1 MTLLVLF
8 DIDGTLL
15 RAGDPA
21 HAQAMRDALAETLG
35 EPVPLDG
42 IPLAGMLDRQIARLA
57 LHRHGVPEE
66 DIAQILPAVMQRM
79 GLRYRELV
87 HPGSRRDWVLP
98 GVRPLLDRL
107 WQRGHLAGV
116 LTGNAQLVARWKLA
130 AADLDGFLPFGAY
143 GDEAE
148 ERHELV
154 TRAREAARARFAI
167 APSLDETILI
177 GDTPRDIAAAQA
189 SGTRVLAVATGR
201 FGVDELRA
209 LQPDAVVPDL
219 TEVERVVALL
229 ESLARSA

>member
-1 MTLLVLF
+1 
-8 DIDGTLL
+8 
-15 RAGDPA
+15 
-21 HAQAMRDALAETLG
+21 
-35 EPVPLDG
+35 
-42 IPLAGMLDRQIARLA
+42 MLDRQIARLA